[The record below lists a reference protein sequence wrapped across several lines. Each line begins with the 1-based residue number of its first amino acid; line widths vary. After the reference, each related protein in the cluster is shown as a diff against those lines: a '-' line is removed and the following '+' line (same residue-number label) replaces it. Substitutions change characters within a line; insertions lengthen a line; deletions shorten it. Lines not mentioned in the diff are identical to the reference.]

1 MGYLWQSLLD
11 MLVTY
16 YDIVDKVSMILHFFK
31 KLYIVW
37 YNTMNPNSI

>member
-16 YDIVDKVSMILHFFK
+16 YDIVDKVSMILHFFQEAV
-31 KLYIVW
+31 YCVVQ
-37 YNTMNPNSI
+37 YHESQ